1 MKVMEDIIMKYL
13 FQNTFV
19 TEYLR
24 SSGTGTRVV
33 ASLTV
38 KCKIMFTFMIKPRKY
53 TLRQNWNHWFCLDT
67 KLNILTK
74 VVVKS

>member
-1 MKVMEDIIMKYL
+1 MKAMADIMKYL
-13 FQNTFV
+13 FHNTFV

-38 KCKIMFTFMIKPRKY
+38 TRKIRFMFMIKPRKY
-53 TLRQNWNHWFCLDT
+53 TFRQNWNPGFG
-67 KLNILTK
+67 
-74 VVVKS
+74 